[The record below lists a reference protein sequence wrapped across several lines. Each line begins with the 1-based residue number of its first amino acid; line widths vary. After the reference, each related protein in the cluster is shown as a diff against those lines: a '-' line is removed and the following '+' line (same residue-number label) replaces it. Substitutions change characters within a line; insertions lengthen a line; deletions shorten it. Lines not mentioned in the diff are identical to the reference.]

1 MYRGNE
7 THFDSM
13 NPQSMRAEHDSV
25 RCHRG
30 QNGVSDAIHQ
40 LRKRI
45 TTSVLDEAN
54 MSTLRAE
61 ADRVRASGVS
71 IPSAGTLCVPSGTPD
86 NRPPFQRWES
96 VPDEPTSPVRD
107 DRSWRSPWSRAVG
120 DWPHWGFLSPLPG
133 LLAARGLWT
142 HR

>member
-1 MYRGNE
+1 MQIEKCKIRSE
-7 THFDSM
+7 
-13 NPQSMRAEHDSV
+13 
-25 RCHRG
+25 
-30 QNGVSDAIHQ
+30 
-40 LRKRI
+40 KW
-45 TTSVLDEAN
+45 
-54 MSTLRAE
+54 TLLAE

-86 NRPPFQRWES
+86 SRPPFQRWES
-96 VPDEPTSPVRD
+96 VPDEPMSPVRD

-120 DWPHWGFLSPLPG
+120 VGPDDRFLSPLPG

>member
-13 NPQSMRAEHDSV
+13 NPRSMRAEHDSV

-45 TTSVLDEAN
+45 TTSGLDEAN
-54 MSTLRAE
+54 TSTLRAE

-71 IPSAGTLCVPSGTPD
+71 IPSEGTLCVPSGTTEAGD
-86 NRPPFQRWES
+86 HRGHERSAWGQTTGVCRPC
-96 VPDEPTSPVRD
+96 
-107 DRSWRSPWSRAVG
+107 RAT
-120 DWPHWGFLSPLPG
+120 P
-133 LLAARGLWT
+133 
-142 HR
+142 